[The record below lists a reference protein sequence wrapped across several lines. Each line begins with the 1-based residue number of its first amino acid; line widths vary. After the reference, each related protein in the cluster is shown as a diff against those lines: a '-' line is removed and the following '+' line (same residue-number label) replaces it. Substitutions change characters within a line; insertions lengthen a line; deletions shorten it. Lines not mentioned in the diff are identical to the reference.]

1 MLPLE
6 KAVASPRSSPTPPE
20 PPALGSEDAAQQG
33 EPEAQAEAKAE
44 ADTELE
50 AKAKAED
57 HAEAVAEVHEDVA
70 KVDADE
76 VKVQAS
82 VHADAT
88 EVHADAAKVHADA
101 AEVHTDAAEV
111 HADAAEVHASEA
123 EAHADASEVEV
134 DAEVSA
140 SVGEVDADVAEV
152 HASATEV
159 EIDAEVHADAAE
171 VEVDADAAEADD
183 DAEVTYEVC
192 ANVTEV
198 DDAAEIDAEDDPDLA
213 EVDAEAEAETGYER
227 TPVDLEFSRLRF
239 REFAYQEAA
248 GPHQTL
254 ARLHELCRQWL
265 RPESC
270 SKEEILEML
279 VLEQFLGILPDRV
292 RPWVVAQY
300 PENCKKAASLV
311 EGLSDVL
318 DEPGML
324 LCSPRGSSSEFSEGM
339 YEQHSDPLLLPAL
352 PSLLPAWPALESML
366 LEQGSVGGEKSR
378 EAGPAK
384 AELEKPES
392 FSEEPLPSGEWD
404 HLDPAEENL
413 QSYRKLLLWGYQLSQ
428 PDAIVRLETEEA
440 GLEDL
445 DLPEDSGPGD
455 GEGDMCKD
463 ISGNEPLI
471 DRLAEDAPMSP
482 SGDVAQEEEGQ
493 PKKIPD
499 DEGEETSRPGAMPPL
514 EEQDKDAVGLA
525 GLQPGT
531 GTKRPHPKDEDEDK
545 EGPKCASSDAGKE
558 LATDGLGSPVEQA
571 PGPSS
576 AASPVVA
583 EAGASRGQ
591 LYSCSECGEAFAWIA
606 HLDEHYSSHSSKKHC
621 AYPDC

>member
-20 PPALGSEDAAQQG
+20 PPTLGSEDAAQQG
-33 EPEAQAEAKAE
+33 EP
-44 ADTELE
+44 
-50 AKAKAED
+50 
-57 HAEAVAEVHEDVA
+57 
-70 KVDADE
+70 
-76 VKVQAS
+76 
-82 VHADAT
+82 
-88 EVHADAAKVHADA
+88 
-101 AEVHTDAAEV
+101 
-111 HADAAEVHASEA
+111 
-123 EAHADASEVEV
+123 
-134 DAEVSA
+134 
-140 SVGEVDADVAEV
+140 
-152 HASATEV
+152 
-159 EIDAEVHADAAE
+159 
-171 VEVDADAAEADD
+171 
-183 DAEVTYEVC
+183 
-192 ANVTEV
+192 
-198 DDAAEIDAEDDPDLA
+198 
-213 EVDAEAEAETGYER
+213 ETGYER

-324 LCSPRGSSSEFSEGM
+324 LCSPGGSSSEFSEGM

-366 LEQGSVGGEKSR
+366 LEQGSIGGEKSR

-392 FSEEPLPSGEWD
+392 FSEEALPSGAWD

-428 PDAIVRLETEEA
+428 PDAVLRLETEEA
-440 GLEDL
+440 GLEDP

-455 GEGDMCKD
+455 GGHQEGKGDMCED
-463 ISGNEPLI
+463 ISGNEVLT

-482 SGDVAQEEEGQ
+482 SGDMAQEEEGQ
-493 PKKIPD
+493 PEKVPD
-499 DEGEETSRPGAMPPL
+499 GQGEEKSRPGAMPPL

-525 GLQPGT
+525 SLQPGS
-531 GTKRPHPKDEDEDK
+531 GTKRPHPEDEDEGEDEDK
-545 EGPKCASSDAGKE
+545 DKEGPECATSDVGKE

-576 AASPVVA
+576 AASPAVA
-583 EAGASRGQ
+583 EAGGSRGQ
-591 LYSCSECGEAFAWIA
+591 PYPCSECGEAFAWIA
-606 HLDEHYSSHSSKKHC
+606 HLAEHHSSHSSKKHQAC
-621 AYPDC
+621 PEC